1 MPPKIEEVEVSEK
14 ELEDL
19 LVDNPDA
26 IERGMKILG
35 RQIQT
40 DTGYLDILAVDEDGV
55 LTVIE
60 LKNEVDDGQLAQGLR
75 YYDWVRTNI
84 QWLAK
89 NFKEVD
95 ADEIPRL
102 ILIAPSFSENLQ
114 RIAKYVNINL
124 DLIEYHVVQLP
135 NGEKGVLCHRIEI
148 GGPPEPPIVPT
159 RGGNIK
165 RIENE
170 KVRQL
175 CEECLRELENRG
187 IEIRPIQNYWFSIWY
202 KGKRFMYLGCKKKFF
217 VCEIQKPDG
226 SWTRRLRIATKGE
239 WEKVFN
245 NDILPTINEMET
257 K

>member
-19 LVDNPDA
+19 LVDNPDT

-40 DTGYLDILAVDEDGV
+40 DTGPLDILAVDEDGV

-60 LKNEVDDGQLAQGLR
+60 LKNEVDDGQLDQGLR

-95 ADEIPRL
+95 ADELPRL
-102 ILIAPSFSENLQ
+102 ILIAPSFSENL
-114 RIAKYVNINL
+114 RKIAKYVNVNL

-135 NGEKGVLCHRIEI
+135 NG
-148 GGPPEPPIVPT
+148 
-159 RGGNIK
+159 
-165 RIENE
+165 
-170 KVRQL
+170 
-175 CEECLRELENRG
+175 
-187 IEIRPIQNYWFSIWY
+187 
-202 KGKRFMYLGCKKKFF
+202 KKEFF
-217 VCEIQKPDG
+217 
-226 SWTRRLRIATKGE
+226 ATE
-239 WEKVFN
+239 
-245 NDILPTINEMET
+245 
-257 K
+257 